1 LGIEVQQ
8 LDELGELRGEG
19 YRETGREPVG
29 GSADAAANAGAA
41 TRLKVQMLPALLDVA
56 AGSYYVSLE
65 QPFANLAVAAL
76 EPEAPS
82 SFAANGVI
90 GDVASEAR
98 ILTRPVVHM
107 TAVP

>member
-1 LGIEVQQ
+1 
-8 LDELGELRGEG
+8 
-19 YRETGREPVG
+19 
-29 GSADAAANAGAA
+29 
-41 TRLKVQMLPALLDVA
+41 MLPALLDVA